1 MASSMRTHAARWS
14 QYNAVCREYS
24 LRWFTPT
31 TEVPLCGHATVATAA
46 ALLEG
51 EGVNCSKLRF
61 QTVHCG
67 ELTVSRSKDALYHLS
82 VPLLPP
88 EAPIS
93 DVAQQCDAISK
104 VIPACFLACLLLLLG
119 TLCVAQWLN
128 SICYLQMFPP
138 RCCRAIYARSE
149 TGSQH
154 ATLMCILVL
163 NASYEIALFLLLSS
177 LLDATHLETV
187 TPSAVK

>member
-1 MASSMRTHAARWS
+1 MASSMLTHATSWS
-14 QYNAVCREYS
+14 QYNAICRVYS

-51 EGVNCSKLRF
+51 EGVNCSKIRF

-93 DVAQQCDAISK
+93 NVAQQCDAVSK
-104 VIPACFLACLLLLLG
+104 VVSACFLASLLLMPG
-119 TLCVAQWLN
+119 TLRMDKWFSGTCCVQMHPLRM
-128 SICYLQMFPP
+128 LQ
-138 RCCRAIYARSE
+138 S
-149 TGSQH
+149 H
-154 ATLMCILVL
+154 
-163 NASYEIALFLLLSS
+163 
-177 LLDATHLETV
+177 
-187 TPSAVK
+187 